1 MDSRSKISVTKKV
14 EEISFNY
21 RSCTN
26 CDLHKYRKVTIR
38 GQGRVDT
45 GIVAVIDRVSPGG
58 ATSGDLFYGGEGK
71 ALSSIL
77 KRAGILPSAV
87 WVTPVVACPTGSLA
101 PRERG
106 RIEMLPAPKLSEA
119 KACQPR
125 LYGELHSIQ
134 PYIILAFGPA
144 SIKALYPKQSIVV
157 GRVVEAFI
165 QGDLVEYAVPM
176 MPLPSINQLY
186 RNTTQNVGGMW
197 NKTLEHI
204 REGLEVARILSDTKE
219 KS

>member
-1 MDSRSKISVTKKV
+1 MI
-14 EEISFNY
+14 
-21 RSCTN
+21 
-26 CDLHKYRKVTIR
+26 H

-45 GIVAVIDRVSPGG
+45 KVVALVDRVGPRA
-58 ATSGDLFYGGEGK
+58 ATTGDIFNGGEGK
-71 ALSSIL
+71 FLSGIF
-77 KRAGILPSAV
+77 KRAGIYPAAL
-87 WVTPVVACPTGSLA
+87 WVTSVVACPTASLA

-106 RIEMLPAPKLSEA
+106 RIEMLPAPKLSEI

-125 LYGELHSIQ
+125 LHTELHLIE
-134 PYIILAFGPA
+134 PYIIFAFGTSSA
-144 SIKALYPKQSIVV
+144 KALCPKQAILH
-157 GRVVEAFI
+157 GRVIEAFV
-165 QGDLVEYAVPM
+165 QGDLIEYAVPM

-219 KS
+219 KP